1 MEVRQAVA
9 EDQPRIYALLRKL
22 LEDRS
27 GPLDDAEDTFSDLL
41 RAHRG
46 TILVAVEDGE
56 VVGTITLSFN
66 LALRYGG
73 EYAQIEELILEESQ
87 RGKGTGALLVNTA
100 IAAARERGCRE
111 MGLYAME
118 HTRAFYEKLGFQY
131 TGPELRMDL
140 GR

>member
-1 MEVRQAVA
+1 M
-9 EDQPRIYALLRKL
+9 
-22 LEDRS
+22 
-27 GPLDDAEDTFSDLL
+27 
-41 RAHRG
+41 
-46 TILVAVEDGE
+46 
-56 VVGTITLSFN
+56 GTITLSFN

-73 EYAQIEELILEESQ
+73 EYAQIEELILDESQ

-100 IAAARERGCRE
+100 IGAARERGCRE

-131 TGPELRMDL
+131 TGPELRMEL